1 MLPRFT
7 LVLGL
12 LIAAVLGVPLLAQ
25 QENTQNASP
34 AKEDETAQNADNED
48 AEEKPEL
55 TEAERAEAR
64 RNATKAMTEAR
75 TRMTSYKTLTA
86 DILETV
92 TVGSRPFKAVGRYVQ
107 GTNDRL
113 RLEFSVKIGDE
124 QTGSLTQVSNGQL
137 LWTRWNIGKRSS
149 ITRRDIQEIR
159 KALQQNQGVVNTK
172 LMADLGLGGLKALM
186 AALEDGMD
194 FDSIRETEIDGK
206 KFLIVTG
213 QWKESVLGKLGLKR
227 DSPEMRSQEQI
238 PDSVRVFLEA
248 DHYFPRRI
256 MYLKRHPQ
264 EDLVRPLVTLDLMNV
279 KLNPEVSDA
288 EFDYEP
294 PEDVPQVDDTREFIE
309 RSIGKP
315 SAPAGQK

>member
-7 LVLGL
+7 PLLGL

-25 QENTQNASP
+25 QEKTQNTSP
-34 AKEDETAQNADNED
+34 AKADEATPNAAPSD
-48 AEEKPEL
+48 AEKKPEL

-64 RNATKAMTEAR
+64 RNATKAITEAR
-75 TRMTSYKTLTA
+75 TRMAAYKTLTA

-113 RLEFSVKIGDE
+113 RLEFSVKIGNE

-137 LWTRWNIGKRSS
+137 LWTRWNIGNQSS

-159 KALQQNQGVVNTK
+159 KALQQNQGTVNTK

-248 DHYFPRRI
+248 DRYFPRRI

-264 EDLVRPLVTLDLMNV
+264 EDLVRPLVTLDLLNV
-279 KLNPEVSDA
+279 KLNPAVSDA

-294 PEDVPQVDDTREFIE
+294 PEEVPQVDDTREFIE
-309 RSIGKP
+309 RAIGKP
-315 SAPAGQK
+315 SAPAGQ